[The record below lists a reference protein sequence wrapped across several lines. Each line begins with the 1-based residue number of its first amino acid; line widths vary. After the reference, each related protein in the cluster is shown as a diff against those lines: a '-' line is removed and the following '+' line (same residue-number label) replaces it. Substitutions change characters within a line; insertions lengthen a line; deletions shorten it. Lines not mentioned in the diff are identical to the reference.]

1 MTYTLTLNGS
11 ALPKAAIDGIT
22 INGVVMGSSHRTP
35 DATLRAAVL
44 GDATTI
50 KMQFVKRSQAE
61 RDTTKALFYS
71 LYDGPAVALVLPWG
85 DTFYVLMIK
94 DGYQEHPHHMGASS
108 VRWDMAIT
116 CEEV

>member
-1 MTYTLTLNGS
+1 MSYTLTLNGT

-44 GDATTI
+44 GDAVTI
-50 KMQFVKRSQAE
+50 KMQWNMRSQAE
-61 RDTTKALFYS
+61 RDTTKALYYS
-71 LYDGPAVALVLPWG
+71 LYDGDAVALVLPWG
-85 DTFYVLMIK
+85 DTFYVLMIR

-108 VRWDMAIT
+108 VRWDMSIT